1 MTHQTRSGLKNKA
14 KFFIVNRLFRL
25 VRLIG
30 FEGKGVRSQP
40 CLMIGLENQARD
52 RKRSIVYAKKRYLNE
67 RNTFSEILA
76 QFNNAPLVGEVLINL
91 FIF

>member
-1 MTHQTRSGLKNKA
+1 
-14 KFFIVNRLFRL
+14 
-25 VRLIG
+25 
-30 FEGKGVRSQP
+30 
-40 CLMIGLENQARD
+40 MIGLENQARD